1 MSYNIH
7 YLSLQIIII
16 TTILYIFIEES
27 NKKNKKN
34 DIPL

>member
-1 MSYNIH
+1 MSCSIH

-27 NKKNKKN
+27 IKKKKN

>member
-1 MSYNIH
+1 MSCNIH

-16 TTILYIFIEES
+16 TNILYIFIEES
-27 NKKNKKN
+27 NKKKKN